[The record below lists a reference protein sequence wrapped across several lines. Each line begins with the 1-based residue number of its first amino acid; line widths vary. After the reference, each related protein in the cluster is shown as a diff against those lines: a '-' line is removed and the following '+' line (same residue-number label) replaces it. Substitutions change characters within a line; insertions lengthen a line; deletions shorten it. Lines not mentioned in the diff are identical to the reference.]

1 MDECSAMRR
10 HELFARKNT
19 GAKQRKRR
27 SKPNDYANENTQKI
41 EQCVFRDSG
50 SVTSTKC
57 KPTRSDRQ
65 ETSGR
70 LGTWHEG
77 ERGNFGDDEMFV
89 MLVKSRQVAHIN
101 TCGSLYI

>member
-1 MDECSAMRR
+1 MDECLAMRR

-27 SKPNDYANENTQKI
+27 SKPNDYADENRKI